1 MKLRAV
7 VGLEIHLQLDTK
19 SKLFSSAPISYG
31 AAANTRIAP
40 LDMAFPGALPTVNKC
55 AVISAIKLAHA
66 LNMQISETITFD
78 RKNYFYSDLAK
89 GYQLM
94 QYFNPLGKNGE
105 VTISTCEGS
114 KNIRIT
120 QLHLEED
127 TAKQI
132 HTKNETHLDF
142 NRAGIGLIEIVSAPD
157 LSSGEEASQFAKL
170 IRKLALKLK
179 ISTGKMQEGAM
190 RVDVNVSLQKEGSID
205 KGVVVEIKNLN
216 SFKNIHKAV
225 DAEVVRQKEL
235 LEKGETLYPET
246 RRYDEKQEVTI
257 FMRNKQ
263 QKEDYHYFP
272 DTNIAPIKVTQEL
285 LDEALNEE
293 KTKDDF
299 FDKYLLTGSQK
310 ATLLSHSYLKAL
322 FIKLL
327 NNGVSSVVAANFL
340 TTKVQAVIKKD
351 GVNRLKEIEADTI
364 SLMSLYQQH
373 KISSKQLS
381 AFYEQLLDNK
391 LLKDI
396 YNSDNDALINSEK
409 QLMAIIDSVL
419 VDCPEA
425 IKDYRLGK
433 DKSLNYILGQ
443 IYKKTKNKA
452 DPKLT
457 KQLLLKKLEE

>member
-1 MKLRAV
+1 MKYQAI
-7 VGLEIHLQLDTK
+7 VGLEIHMQLDTK
-19 SKLFSSAPISYG
+19 SKLFSSAPVSYG
-31 AAANTRIAP
+31 SPANTLIAP
-40 LDMAFPGALPTVNKC
+40 LDMAFPGALPTVNKS

-66 LNMQISETITFD
+66 LNMHISETITFD

-94 QYFNPLGKNGE
+94 QHFNPLGRNGK
-105 VTISTCEGS
+105 VTISTSAGN
-114 KNIRIT
+114 KVIHIT

-132 HTKNETHLDF
+132 HTKNETYLDF
-142 NRAGIGLIEIVSAPD
+142 NRSGIGLIEIVSAPD
-157 LSSGEEASQFAKL
+157 LNSGEEAEQFARF

-190 RVDVNVSLQKEGSID
+190 RVDVNVSLQKAGSLD

-225 DAEVVRQKEL
+225 DAEVLRQINL
-235 LEKGETLYPET
+235 LEKGVTLYPET

-272 DTNIAPIKVTQEL
+272 DTNIAPIKITQDL
-285 LDEALNEE
+285 LDECLSEE
-293 KTKDDF
+293 KTKDETL
-299 FDKYLLTGSQK
+299 DKYPLTSSQK
-310 ATLLSHSYLKAL
+310 TTLLSHPYLQTL
-322 FIKLL
+322 FVKLL
-327 NNGVSSVVAANFL
+327 NNGVSGAVAANFL
-340 TTKVQAVIKKD
+340 TSKTQAVIKKD
-351 GVNRLKEIEADTI
+351 GVNNLKKIEADTI
-364 SLMSLYQQH
+364 ALLTLYQQQ

-396 YNSDNDALINSEK
+396 YNSDDDSLIQSEK
-409 QLMAIIDSVL
+409 ELMAIIDSVL
-419 VDCPEA
+419 MECTEA

-443 IYKKTKNKA
+443 IYKKSNNKA
-452 DPKLT
+452 DPKTT